1 MLEKC
6 LIKNKRDKMGETTKG
21 KKTDEIFLNDPET
34 EKDQETFL
42 DDTDTTEDKVTL
54 SEKNK
59 EEDKVNLEEPP
70 TYDNIEN
77 EEWKENTEEIKK
89 DVICANCGEVLR
101 ETDRFCPFCGMKCDM
116 MSEDLTAAAKEKE
129 QPQDTEKNPE
139 EEHSEEEQRDGQE
152 KTEPQIESEIPHIC
166 VEEIQE
172 SVRKEEYL
180 ENAQSDIE
188 EKVLEQETQTQEYTA
203 DTGHTEEEQ
212 EPHYTEDERRQQV
225 LRMAQQD
232 VNYREQL
239 ENFDK
244 KEEGKPKKKKKVWK
258 IVLGTVASLAVLAA
272 AGVYAAGVYHF
283 QDRFFLN
290 TRING
295 IDVSED
301 TVEEFNNYIGNE
313 IATYQIAVK
322 ERGDVTE
329 HLTSADLG
337 YGYTPKGE
345 AEQAKDLQNPFLWP
359 ECLNTTYL
367 YTFDTL
373 TSYSQES
380 LKQSVKNMA
389 CFKEENVV
397 QPKDAYIR
405 NNGEIYEIMPEVEGN
420 LLNEEAVIAAVK
432 NAVETGATEISLEES
447 GCYVEPVRRQDDAA
461 MNNAVQQ
468 LNQYLS
474 TEIEYIF
481 GSNREVL
488 DGSIIKD
495 WISFDETTFEVYF
508 DDEKLAAYVAEL
520 AEKYDTYNKDRHF
533 TTNDGSVVTVSG
545 GSGYGWKIDQAA
557 EVAEVKQWIAEGT
570 QNIRYAVFEQEAVSW
585 ENCDLGDSY
594 IEIDLTRQHVW
605 LYIDGKELVSTD
617 CVSGDMTIEGRMTP
631 AGTYTLYYLE
641 SPSILKGEGYEDGVE
656 VQYWMPFN
664 GGVGLHDAS
673 WRTDFGGQ
681 IYISNG
687 SHGCVNLPS
696 DKAKMIYDN
705 IYPGIPIICYYR

>member
-244 KEEGKPKKKKKVWK
+244 KEEGKPKKKYGKLYWERLPLWRCWQQPASMRRVYIIFK
-258 IVLGTVASLAVLAA
+258 IV
-272 AGVYAAGVYHF
+272 
-283 QDRFFLN
+283 
-290 TRING
+290 
-295 IDVSED
+295 
-301 TVEEFNNYIGNE
+301 
-313 IATYQIAVK
+313 
-322 ERGDVTE
+322 
-329 HLTSADLG
+329 
-337 YGYTPKGE
+337 
-345 AEQAKDLQNPFLWP
+345 
-359 ECLNTTYL
+359 
-367 YTFDTL
+367 
-373 TSYSQES
+373 
-380 LKQSVKNMA
+380 
-389 CFKEENVV
+389 
-397 QPKDAYIR
+397 
-405 NNGEIYEIMPEVEGN
+405 
-420 LLNEEAVIAAVK
+420 
-432 NAVETGATEISLEES
+432 
-447 GCYVEPVRRQDDAA
+447 
-461 MNNAVQQ
+461 
-468 LNQYLS
+468 
-474 TEIEYIF
+474 
-481 GSNREVL
+481 
-488 DGSIIKD
+488 
-495 WISFDETTFEVYF
+495 SF
-508 DDEKLAAYVAEL
+508 
-520 AEKYDTYNKDRHF
+520 
-533 TTNDGSVVTVSG
+533 
-545 GSGYGWKIDQAA
+545 
-557 EVAEVKQWIAEGT
+557 
-570 QNIRYAVFEQEAVSW
+570 
-585 ENCDLGDSY
+585 
-594 IEIDLTRQHVW
+594 
-605 LYIDGKELVSTD
+605 
-617 CVSGDMTIEGRMTP
+617 
-631 AGTYTLYYLE
+631 
-641 SPSILKGEGYEDGVE
+641 
-656 VQYWMPFN
+656 
-664 GGVGLHDAS
+664 
-673 WRTDFGGQ
+673 
-681 IYISNG
+681 
-687 SHGCVNLPS
+687 
-696 DKAKMIYDN
+696 
-705 IYPGIPIICYYR
+705 

>member
-1 MLEKC
+1 
-6 LIKNKRDKMGETTKG
+6 MGETTKG

-42 DDTDTTEDKVTL
+42 DDADTTEDKVIL
-54 SEKNK
+54 SEENK
-59 EEDKVNLEEPP
+59 EENREENEVNLEEPP
-70 TYDNIEN
+70 TYDDIAN
-77 EEWKENTEEIKK
+77 EEWKENTEEIKRN
-89 DVICANCGEVLR
+89 VTCANCGEILR
-101 ETDRFCPFCGMKCDM
+101 ETDRFCPFCGMKCNTAP
-116 MSEDLTAAAKEKE
+116 EDLTAAAEEKE
-129 QPQDTEKNPE
+129 QHQNAEQN
-139 EEHSEEEQRDGQE
+139 SEEGWEGRQE
-152 KTEPQIESEIPHIC
+152 KLETQAESEIPHIC
-166 VEEIQE
+166 AEEIQE
-172 SVRKEEYL
+172 SVRKEEEHL
-180 ENAQSDIE
+180 ENPQPDTK
-188 EKVLEQETQTQEYTA
+188 EKAEEQEIQTQEYTV
-203 DTGHTEEEQ
+203 DTEQQ
-212 EPHYTEDERRQQV
+212 EPHYTEEERRQQV

-232 VNYREQL
+232 VNYGAQL
-239 ENFDK
+239 ENFDE
-244 KEEGKPKKKKKVWK
+244 KEEGKPKKKRKVWK
-258 IVLGTVASLAVLAA
+258 IVLGTVASLAVLTV

-295 IDVSED
+295 IDVSEN
-301 TVEEFNNYIGNE
+301 TVEEFNNHIGNE

-329 HLTSADLG
+329 YLTSADLG

-380 LKQSVKNMA
+380 LEQSVKNMA

-397 QPKDAYIR
+397 QPKDAYITK
-405 NNGEIYEIMPEVEGN
+405 NGETYEIVSEVEGN
-420 LLNEEAVIAAVK
+420 LLNEEAVIVAVK
-432 NAVETGATEISLEES
+432 NAVETGAEEISLEEL
-447 GCYVEPVRRQDDAA
+447 GCYVEPTRRQDDAA
-461 MNNAVQQ
+461 MNSAVQQ

-557 EVAEVKQWIAEGT
+557 EVAEVKQWITQGT